1 MTSAA
6 TRRRVATRVLG
17 VSPVARAVRA
27 IARGRGHGLA
37 LVYHRVADLDDG
49 ASEIVPTVTPEV
61 FRRQVAALAE
71 VAAVVGLGAI
81 GPGDDAAEARPGGF
95 RPKVALTFDD
105 DLVTHVSEAVPVLER
120 AGLVATFFLSGRAL
134 VGEGA
139 YWFQQLEALVDAYG
153 TARVADELGSPGLG
167 AGALAEAAERD
178 RAVRDRVSLLAPDVD
193 EPPILDPA
201 GITALR
207 DAGMDIGFH
216 TVEHVPLP
224 SLHDEELA
232 RALHRGR
239 SELGSVLGRPVDRPV
254 DRFAYPHGTVDAR
267 SRAAV
272 RRAAFSTA
280 WTGSPTVVRRT
291 DDAFALG
298 RWEPGPLAV
307 DDFLIKL
314 AVRLHRRS
322 RPVGGG
328 SR

>member
-1 MTSAA
+1 MTSAE

-37 LVYHRVADLDDG
+37 LVYHRVADLDQG
-49 ASEIVPTVTPEV
+49 ASGIVPTVTPEV

-81 GPGDDAAEARPGGF
+81 GPGDRAAEARRGGF

-105 DLVTHVSEAVPVLER
+105 DLVTHVSQAVPVLER
-120 AGLVATFFLSGRAL
+120 AGFVATFFLSGRAL

-153 TARVADELGSPGLG
+153 TARVAEALGSPGLG
-167 AGALAEAAERD
+167 DGALAEAAERD
-178 RAVRDRVSLLAPDVD
+178 RAVRDRVGPLAADVD
-193 EPPILDPA
+193 EPRILDA
-201 GITALR
+201 DGVAALR

-224 SLHDEELA
+224 SLQDKELA

-239 SELGSVLGRPVDRPV
+239 SELGSVFGRPL

-291 DDAFALG
+291 DDAFSLG

-328 SR
+328 SP